1 MDYIE
6 TADVCKD
13 NPKLFLYQSGYLTIK
28 GVMGE
33 SYRLGFPNREVKKAL
48 LELVVPNML
57 NANKEETE
65 NAIQGLKPKKP
76 NIGNQGVT

>member
-1 MDYIE
+1 
-6 TADVCKD
+6 
-13 NPKLFLYQSGYLTIK
+13 
-28 GVMGE
+28 MGE

-65 NAIQGLKPKKP
+65 NAIQGLKPKNP
-76 NIGNQGVT
+76 NVGNQGVT